1 MGEEKL
7 LNHLLYR
14 RTNLETGVRLFL
26 FYNADFVIIISA
38 GADITKADITK
49 AGKTEALM
57 SFYEQIGKYYDHI
70 FPVGEQQLN
79 FIKQTAGSPPKK
91 ILDVA
96 CGSGGYSVALAR
108 EGYLLQ
114 AIDLDDEMVR
124 LAGEKAKK
132 EKLDMGVSKC
142 DMKDIEGRFKMEFD
156 GVFCIGNSIVH
167 LGSLSEITDVFKQ
180 MNSVLRQGGF
190 LILQTIN
197 YDRVLKYGISALPA
211 QLKVPYFSYVCSL
224 YSFTDLFT
232 TILLQT
238 AFIANS
244 IYTEYIYM
252 GTVLLDHNM
261 KRVVNILGVKEKS
274 IGTNIAK

>member
-1 MGEEKL
+1 
-7 LNHLLYR
+7 
-14 RTNLETGVRLFL
+14 
-26 FYNADFVIIISA
+26 
-38 GADITKADITK
+38 
-49 AGKTEALM
+49 M

-124 LAGEKAKK
+124 LAREKAKK
-132 EKLDMGVSKC
+132 EKLDVEVSKC

-167 LGSLSEITDVFKQ
+167 LGSLSEITDVLKQ

-197 YDRVLKYGISALPA
+197 YDRVLKYGINELPPIRDDSVGLEFVRKYELREGKALID
-211 QLKVPYFSYVCSL
+211 F
-224 YSFTDLFT
+224 
-232 TILLQT
+232 
-238 AFIANS
+238 N
-244 IYTEYIYM
+244 
-252 GTVLLDHNM
+252 TVLTVEGRRFENSVPLFPLTSGDMMEALNDARFRDIRFYGDFNRSVYDDHSFM
-261 KRVVNILGVKEKS
+261 LVVRARK
-274 IGTNIAK
+274 